1 MPAPGVRPAGAPRKA
16 LAGWAALASLQI
28 ALSFGGRAGDGT
40 TSRDVFYRYDVL
52 GASLVLYAV
61 LVGLTVW
68 IASAYPST
76 REALGLRRFP
86 LRWIAISA
94 GVVIASAAVAQALEP
109 VLHAGRD
116 QGYAPEVW
124 RPQHALAFAL
134 NGLFAATVVPFAEE
148 LFFRGLGVR
157 VLAVLGGG
165 GAVAGTALVFA
176 LAHGLLVAV
185 PPLFFFAL
193 GLGWV
198 RLRSGSV
205 WPGILAHGAYNGL
218 AIVVAFLSVQ

>member
-1 MPAPGVRPAGAPRKA
+1 M
-16 LAGWAALASLQI
+16 
-28 ALSFGGRAGDGT
+28 
-40 TSRDVFYRYDVL
+40 
-52 GASLVLYAV
+52 
-61 LVGLTVW
+61 
-68 IASAYPST
+68 
-76 REALGLRRFP
+76 REALGLRRFRP
-86 LRWIAISA
+86 RWIAISL
-94 GVVIASAAVAQALEP
+94 GVVIAAAVAAQALEP

-134 NGLFAATVVPFAEE
+134 NGLSAATVVPFAEE

-157 VLAVLGGG
+157 ALAVLGGG
-165 GAVAGTALVFA
+165 GAVVGTALVFA

-198 RLRSGSV
+198 RLRSDSV
-205 WPGILAHGAYNGL
+205 WPGILAHGTYNGL
-218 AIVVAFLSVQ
+218 AIILAFLSVQ

>member
-1 MPAPGVRPAGAPRKA
+1 M
-16 LAGWAALASLQI
+16 
-28 ALSFGGRAGDGT
+28 
-40 TSRDVFYRYDVL
+40 
-52 GASLVLYAV
+52 
-61 LVGLTVW
+61 
-68 IASAYPST
+68 
-76 REALGLRRFP
+76 REALGLRRFRP
-86 LRWIAISA
+86 RWIAV
-94 GVVIASAAVAQALEP
+94 GVGVMIAAAVVAQALEP

-134 NGLFAATVVPFAEE
+134 NGLSAATVVPFAEE

-157 VLAVLGGG
+157 ALGVLGGS
-165 GAVAGTALVFA
+165 GAVVGTALVFA

-198 RLRSGSV
+198 RLRSDSV
-205 WPGILAHGAYNGL
+205 WPGILAHGATTG
-218 AIVVAFLSVQ
+218 SRS